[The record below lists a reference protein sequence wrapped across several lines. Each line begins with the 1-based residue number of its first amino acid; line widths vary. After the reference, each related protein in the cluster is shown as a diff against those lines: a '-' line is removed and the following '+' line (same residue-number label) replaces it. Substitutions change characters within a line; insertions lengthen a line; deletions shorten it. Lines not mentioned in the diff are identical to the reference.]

1 MAEETVN
8 VYPKGD
14 IEILRGEA
22 PAPERTINPADFQI
36 ATVISGPR
44 QYLAHF
50 KEAQGGRT
58 NGFVSQNAVLCEY
71 NFDGVIRLKI
81 NHRDD
86 IKQEVIGAVQEAN
99 EVERL
104 QLTERFTL
112 QGLAEHLKM
121 NKDLC
126 PDHEQVAKIVTQLKS
141 FRGTVTQVLAQDDKQ
156 DGSRYLQLEQ
166 KFQHDIPQTFTVSL
180 PPYKGAPAEAFT
192 VEILMDVRDGQVSLW
207 LQSYAYKQA
216 HHAAMREVV
225 KKEIKEIEGM
235 GYLCLQT

>member
-1 MAEETVN
+1 MSQETVN

-22 PAPERTINPADFQI
+22 PAPERTINPTDFQI
-36 ATVISGPR
+36 ATVVTGPR
-44 QYLAHF
+44 QYLDHF
-50 KEAQGGRT
+50 QDKQGGFGV
-58 NGFVSQNAVLCEY
+58 NFVSQNQVLVEY
-71 NFDGVIRLKI
+71 NLDGVIRLRL
-81 NHRDD
+81 NHQED
-86 IKQEVIGAVQEAN
+86 IKQEVIGVIQEAD
-99 EVERL
+99 EVNRL
-104 QLTERFTL
+104 QLTKIFSL

-166 KFQHDIPQTFTVSL
+166 KFQHDIPQEFTVSL

-207 LQSYAYKQA
+207 LQSYAYQQV
-216 HHAAMREVV
+216 HHAAKREVV

>member
-1 MAEETVN
+1 MSQETVN

-22 PAPERTINPADFQI
+22 PAPERTINPNDFI
-36 ATVISGPR
+36 INTVISGPR
-44 QYLAHF
+44 QYLSHF
-50 KEAQGGRT
+50 KETEDNDAK
-58 NGFVSQNAVLCEY
+58 GFVTENQVLVEY
-71 NFDGVIRLKI
+71 NLDGVILLKL
-81 NHRDD
+81 NHQFD

-99 EVERL
+99 EVNRL

-166 KFQHDIPQTFTVSL
+166 KFQHDIPQTFTVTL

-207 LQSYAYKQA
+207 LQSYAYQQA
-216 HHAAMREVV
+216 HNAAKRDVV
-225 KKEIKEIEGM
+225 RKEINEIEGM